1 MSFQQYCDSLK
12 PKAHIDGIKSPF
24 IIGICC
30 TGIVVLLICC
40 FTFYNAFGSTELE
53 ISKSSDEIGSTDEPT
68 ANAVN
73 EDEDKSPEKICV
85 HVGGCVVNPGMY
97 EIDSP
102 ARIAQAIDAAG
113 GLTEDASIDSIN
125 LASSVE
131 DGQQIIVKSID
142 EISKGDVASASG
154 NGDISNSTGDSTS
167 GKVNIN
173 TANATELQTVSGI
186 GPAKAKK
193 IIDYRTSN
201 GPFKSIDD
209 LTKISGIGEKTLESL
224 KDSLCV

>member
-1 MSFQQYCDSLK
+1 MRMEALS
-12 PKAHIDGIKSPF
+12 A
-24 IIGICC
+24 
-30 TGIVVLLICC
+30 
-40 FTFYNAFGSTELE
+40 A
-53 ISKSSDEIGSTDEPT
+53 
-68 ANAVN
+68 
-73 EDEDKSPEKICV
+73 
-85 HVGGCVVNPGMY
+85 VNPGMY